1 MSGHKLEATSIRE
14 DRFIA
19 GVVAGK
25 TLTQAT
31 IDAGYAA
38 KNADVQA
45 QRLVKRPRVAQ
56 AINATKER
64 IAKQVRVTVERTLE
78 ELAVIG
84 FSDIR
89 HYTVD
94 GKPIADWLGLTPD
107 APYNAMRAIKKI
119 KRKPITLEVTNAG
132 GKVMQVA
139 SHEFEIEFWSKDTAT
154 KHLGEYLKLFKEK
167 RAEDDPDES
176 ISDDELRA
184 GVISIMREARKRRD
198 VALGKKHTT

>member
-14 DRFIA
+14 NRFIA

-25 TLTQAT
+25 TLTQAA
-31 IDAGYAA
+31 IDAGYAE

-45 QRLVKRPRVAQ
+45 QQLVKRPRVAQ
-56 AINATKER
+56 AINAAKER

-89 HYTVD
+89 HYTVNNE
-94 GKPIADWLGLTPD
+94 PIADWLGLTSD

-119 KRKPITLEVTNAG
+119 KRKPITLEVTNADG
-132 GKVMQVA
+132 TIMQVT
-139 SHEFEIEFWSKDTAT
+139 SHEFEIEFWSKDTAI

-167 RAEDDPDES
+167 RAEDDPAEEITDDQLANGVLS
-176 ISDDELRA
+176 IL
-184 GVISIMREARKRRD
+184 REAKKRRAA
-198 VALGKKHTT
+198 ALGKQHT